1 MHSQSQED
9 SRLYSLADASR
20 KLGDLS
26 IWTLRKHV
34 FRGNVRP
41 TRLGRRIFLSSEE
54 IVRIQREG
62 LPSLK

>member
-1 MHSQSQED
+1 MHNQSQED

-20 KLGDLS
+20 QLGDLS

-41 TRLGRRIFLSSEE
+41 TRLGRRIFLSSAE
-54 IVRIQREG
+54 IARIQREG